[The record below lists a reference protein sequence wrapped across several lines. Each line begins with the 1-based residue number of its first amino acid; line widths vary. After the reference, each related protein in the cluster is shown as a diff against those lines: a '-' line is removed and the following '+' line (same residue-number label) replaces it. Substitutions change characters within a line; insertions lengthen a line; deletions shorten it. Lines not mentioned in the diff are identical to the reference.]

1 MQNSAALGSTATEP
15 NWPLVSDEHVALPL
29 SHITW
34 QASSSQPRTP
44 NNGGVGNL
52 EDIVS
57 TLILYKHHVYQQ

>member
-1 MQNSAALGSTATEP
+1 MIMSQTP
-15 NWPLVSDEHVALPL
+15 PLDHTQIRYKDSRGQSLITDEHIALSL

-52 EDIVS
+52 EDTVS
-57 TLILYKHHVYQQ
+57 ILIL

>member
-1 MQNSAALGSTATEP
+1 MIMSQTP
-15 NWPLVSDEHVALPL
+15 PLDHTQILYKDSRGQSLITDEHIALPL

-52 EDIVS
+52 EDTVS
-57 TLILYKHHVYQQ
+57 ILIL